1 MVKMLRSVLDPP
13 VALRGRVT
21 HVAAWGLKGCI
32 AMRGGILWRRLD
44 GLQVHRLAIRRVVY
58 RLGLR
63 LLQIWPMSIQP
74 SRG

>member
-1 MVKMLRSVLDPP
+1 MVKMLRSVLNPP

-44 GLQVHRLAIRRVVY
+44 GL
-58 RLGLR
+58 
-63 LLQIWPMSIQP
+63 
-74 SRG
+74 